1 MSAHQPQEG
10 DVFPRPSDHDIQSTW
25 EKLFSD
31 PLISL
36 TRLKSR
42 SLDKAGL
49 GPAGADGGVILR
61 SVYWRFYHSLLPPP
75 TSLDLF
81 PQALEA
87 SRESYN
93 ALRRRYLIAPDGRWA
108 SDCSG
113 FDESLTSISSVRH
126 TSRRIAS
133 PVHGS
138 PLQPNDGWD
147 PLSLSTSSPW
157 KTWFA
162 HTELRATIRQ
172 DVERTFPDMSY
183 FQFERVQK
191 CMTTALF
198 IFAVL
203 NPDVGYRQGMHE
215 LFACCF
221 MAVDRDSLK
230 VVNKAE
236 GQQEE
241 AMFKTLDRRYVE
253 HDAFELFAAIMK
265 NAKAFYEW
273 RAEEGPIVSIPLR
286 AIKLTDIFYCQ
297 KSRTDT
303 VPKAPIIIRCNNL
316 HTSLLRRIDPQLYER
331 LETEGVEAQIW
342 AIRWIRLI
350 FTRELPFSVAMRLW
364 DGIFA
369 EDPGLQLL
377 DYICIAMLLLVRNA
391 LIDADYPTLLTNLLH
406 YPAPSS
412 TYPFEPFLILAQAL
426 FLRSDSS
433 PAAGVEIVI
442 QNQDLLNVKAAPKNQ
457 ERVASDPSNYRTR
470 FADGRGNGRTI
481 SGTVKERL
489 QKGGVGGLAQGLFER
504 AQAAG
509 LDKAFLSTV
518 NDFRKNL
525 PDSTTAYTYLPNLS
539 FSPSHSP
546 APRTSSPF
554 SAIPNSASILPSRS
568 FLSSHSPSTANSTPP
583 LRPALRSRTSI
594 DSQTSQISVKTI
606 KDAERE
612 MAELRLAMLGM
623 GKAMSE
629 WLDVL
634 HNSQQQ
640 MEESEIE
647 NAWKGLARV
656 KDTLIDGAGRDVDE
670 IVKEWGWHEG
680 LEASSSR
687 SSTPAPSAMDPPF
700 EAPIGEPEP
709 SPETVVSGPSTMEF
723 EEVTPT
729 PLSVAV
735 MPTTP
740 RFLSASR
747 HSISPVG
754 QDNPLAT
761 SRAAK
766 RLSAQSIRGDGSI
779 SGLPRVSHIAPP
791 VNSGSERY
799 RPKEA
804 GRPASA
810 GLGIIAVDEREQSKD
825 QLPAN
830 VDPLAGL
837 GTKVRE
843 SRRHAGPDVDPLL
856 GMDVQ

>member
-594 DSQTSQISVKTI
+594 DSQASQISVKTI

-623 GKAMSE
+623 GKAMSD

-700 EAPIGEPEP
+700 EAPIGEPEL

>member
-1 MSAHQPQEG
+1 MSTHQPQEG
-10 DVFPRPSDHDIQSTW
+10 DVFPRPSDHDILSTW

-49 GPAGADGGVILR
+49 GPAGPDGGVILR
-61 SVYWRFYHSLLPPP
+61 SVYWRLYHGLLPPP

-81 PQALEA
+81 PQALET

-113 FDESLTSISSVRH
+113 FDESLHSTSPVRH
-126 TSRRIAS
+126 TSRRIVS
-133 PVHGS
+133 PAHGS

-183 FQFERVQK
+183 FQLERVQK

-236 GQQEE
+236 EQQEE

-273 RAEEGPIVSIPLR
+273 RAEEGPI
-286 AIKLTDIFYCQ
+286 
-297 KSRTDT
+297 KSRTNT
-303 VPKAPIIIRCNNL
+303 APKAPIIIRCNNL

-350 FTRELPFSVAMRLW
+350 FTRELPFSIAMRLW

-377 DYICIAMLLLVRNA
+377 DYICIAMLLLVRNE

-426 FLRSDSS
+426 FLRSDNS

-457 ERVASDPSNYRTR
+457 ERDASDPSSYRTR

-525 PDSTTAYTYLPNLS
+525 PDSTTAYSYLPNLP

-568 FLSSHSPSTANSTPP
+568 FLSPHSPSTVNSTPP

-640 MEESEIE
+640 MEESERE
-647 NAWKGLARV
+647 NAWKGLERV
-656 KDTLIDGAGRDVDE
+656 KDTLIDGAGKDVDE

-687 SSTPAPSAMDPPF
+687 SSTPAPSAMDRPL
-700 EAPIGEPEP
+700 EAPIAEPEL

-754 QDNPLAT
+754 QDNSFAT

-766 RLSAQSIRGDGSI
+766 RLSAQAIRGDGSI
-779 SGLPRVSHIAPP
+779 SGLPRVSHIVPP

-799 RPKEA
+799 QPKEA
-804 GRPASA
+804 ERPASA
-810 GLGIIAVDEREQSKD
+810 GLGIIAVDEGEQSKD
-825 QLPAN
+825 QLPVN

-837 GTKVRE
+837 DTKVRE
-843 SRRHAGPDVDPLL
+843 SRRHAGPGVDPLL

>member
-1 MSAHQPQEG
+1 M
-10 DVFPRPSDHDIQSTW
+10 
-25 EKLFSD
+25 
-31 PLISL
+31 
-36 TRLKSR
+36 
-42 SLDKAGL
+42 
-49 GPAGADGGVILR
+49 
-61 SVYWRFYHSLLPPP
+61 
-75 TSLDLF
+75 
-81 PQALEA
+81 
-87 SRESYN
+87 
-93 ALRRRYLIAPDGRWA
+93 
-108 SDCSG
+108 
-113 FDESLTSISSVRH
+113 
-126 TSRRIAS
+126 
-133 PVHGS
+133 
-138 PLQPNDGWD
+138 
-147 PLSLSTSSPW
+147 
-157 KTWFA
+157 
-162 HTELRATIRQ
+162 
-172 DVERTFPDMSY
+172 
-183 FQFERVQK
+183 
-191 CMTTALF
+191 
-198 IFAVL
+198 
-203 NPDVGYRQGMHE
+203 
-215 LFACCF
+215 
-221 MAVDRDSLK
+221 
-230 VVNKAE
+230 
-236 GQQEE
+236 
-241 AMFKTLDRRYVE
+241 
-253 HDAFELFAAIMK
+253 
-265 NAKAFYEW
+265 
-273 RAEEGPIVSIPLR
+273 
-286 AIKLTDIFYCQ
+286 
-297 KSRTDT
+297 
-303 VPKAPIIIRCNNL
+303 
-316 HTSLLRRIDPQLYER
+316 
-331 LETEGVEAQIW
+331 
-342 AIRWIRLI
+342 
-350 FTRELPFSVAMRLW
+350 
-364 DGIFA
+364 
-369 EDPGLQLL
+369 
-377 DYICIAMLLLVRNA
+377 
-391 LIDADYPTLLTNLLH
+391 
-406 YPAPSS
+406 
-412 TYPFEPFLILAQAL
+412 
-426 FLRSDSS
+426 
-433 PAAGVEIVI
+433 
-442 QNQDLLNVKAAPKNQ
+442 
-457 ERVASDPSNYRTR
+457 
-470 FADGRGNGRTI
+470 
-481 SGTVKERL
+481 
-489 QKGGVGGLAQGLFER
+489 
-504 AQAAG
+504 
-509 LDKAFLSTV
+509 
-518 NDFRKNL
+518 
-525 PDSTTAYTYLPNLS
+525 
-539 FSPSHSP
+539 
-546 APRTSSPF
+546 
-554 SAIPNSASILPSRS
+554 
-568 FLSSHSPSTANSTPP
+568 
-583 LRPALRSRTSI
+583 
-594 DSQTSQISVKTI
+594 KTI

>member
-1 MSAHQPQEG
+1 MTTDQLHER
-10 DVFPRPSDHDIQSTW
+10 DVFPRPSHHDIQSTW

-31 PLISL
+31 PLVSVA
-36 TRLKSR
+36 RLKSR

-49 GPAGADGGVILR
+49 GPAGPDGGVILR
-61 SVYWRFYHSLLPPP
+61 SVYWRFYHNLLPSP

-81 PQALEA
+81 PQALDA

-93 ALRRRYLIAPDGRWA
+93 VLRRRYLIAPDGRWA

-113 FDESLTSISSVRH
+113 FDESLTPASPTRCASP
-126 TSRRIAS
+126 RIAS
-133 PVHGS
+133 AVHGS
-138 PLQPNDGWD
+138 PLQPSDGWD

-183 FQFERVQK
+183 FQLERVQR
-191 CMTTALF
+191 CMATALF

-236 GQQEE
+236 GQQRE

-253 HDAFELFAAIMK
+253 HDAFELFMAIMK

-273 RAEEGPIVSIPLR
+273 RAEEGPIR
-286 AIKLTDIFYCQ
+286 
-297 KSRTDT
+297 SRTAT
-303 VPKAPIIIRCNNL
+303 VPQAPIIVKCNNL

-377 DYICIAMLLLVRNA
+377 DYICIAMLLLVRNE
-391 LIDADYPTLLTNLLH
+391 LIDADYPSLLTNLLH

-442 QNQDLLNVKAAPKNQ
+442 QNQDLLDVKAAPKNQ
-457 ERVASDPSNYRTR
+457 EMDLNDPRSHHSR
-470 FADGRGNGRTI
+470 FAGGRGNGRTI

-509 LDKAFLSTV
+509 LDKAFISTV

-525 PDSTTAYTYLPNLS
+525 PDSTTAYSYLPNLP

-546 APRTSSPF
+546 GPRASSLF
-554 SAIPNSASILPSRS
+554 SAIPNSASALPSRS
-568 FLSSHSPSTANSTPP
+568 FLSPHSPSVSNSTPP
-583 LRPALRSRTSI
+583 PRPALQSRSSI

-629 WLDVL
+629 WLEVL
-634 HNSQQQ
+634 NNPEQH
-640 MEESEIE
+640 MEKSERE
-647 NAWKGLARV
+647 NAWKGLERV
-656 KDTLIDGAGRDVDE
+656 KETLIDAAGKEVDD

-687 SSTPAPSAMDPPF
+687 SSTPAPSVMVPPL
-700 EAPIGEPEP
+700 EAPITEPEP
-709 SPETVVSGPSTMEF
+709 SHAAGVAASGPSPMDY

-747 HSISPVG
+747 HSLSPISQG
-754 QDNPLAT
+754 SSLAT
-761 SRAAK
+761 SRGEK
-766 RLSAQSIRGDGSI
+766 RLSAQTVRGDGPI
-779 SGLPRVSHIAPP
+779 SGLPRVPHTVPI
-791 VNSGSERY
+791 NSESTRY
-799 RPKEA
+799 RSEEA
-804 GRPASA
+804 RRPASA
-810 GLGIIAVDEREQSKD
+810 GLGIISVGEKEQSKD

-837 GTKVRE
+837 GTEVRE
-843 SRRHAGPDVDPLL
+843 SRRHAGAVVDPLL
-856 GMDVQ
+856 GIDVQ

>member
-1 MSAHQPQEG
+1 MSTHQPQEG

-49 GPAGADGGVILR
+49 GPAGPDGGVILR
-61 SVYWRFYHSLLPPP
+61 SVYWRFYHNLLPPP

-113 FDESLTSISSVRH
+113 FDESLHSTSPVRH
-126 TSRRIAS
+126 TSRRIVS
-133 PVHGS
+133 PAHGS

-183 FQFERVQK
+183 FQLERG
-191 CMTTALF
+191 
-198 IFAVL
+198 I
-203 NPDVGYRQGMHE
+203 G
-215 LFACCF
+215 
-221 MAVDRDSLK
+221 K

-273 RAEEGPIVSIPLR
+273 RAEEGPI
-286 AIKLTDIFYCQ
+286 

-303 VPKAPIIIRCNNL
+303 APKAPIIIRCNNL
-316 HTSLLRRIDPQLYER
+316 HKSILRRIDPQLYER

-377 DYICIAMLLLVRNA
+377 DYICIAMLLLVRNE

-406 YPAPSS
+406 YSAPSS

-442 QNQDLLNVKAAPKNQ
+442 QNQDLLNVKAAPRNP
-457 ERVASDPSNYRTR
+457 ERDASDPSSYRTR

-525 PDSTTAYTYLPNLS
+525 PDSTTAYSYLPNLP

-568 FLSSHSPSTANSTPP
+568 FLSPHSPSTANSTPP

-629 WLDVL
+629 WMDVL

-640 MEESEIE
+640 MEESERE
-647 NAWKGLARV
+647 NAWKGLERV
-656 KDTLIDGAGRDVDE
+656 KDTLIDGAGKDVDE

-687 SSTPAPSAMDPPF
+687 SSTPAPSAMDPPV
-700 EAPIGEPEP
+700 EAPIAEPEA

-723 EEVTPT
+723 EDVTPT

-747 HSISPVG
+747 HSMSPVG
-754 QDNPLAT
+754 QDNSSAT
-761 SRAAK
+761 SRTAK
-766 RLSAQSIRGDGSI
+766 RLSAQAIRGDGSI
-779 SGLPRVSHIAPP
+779 SGLPRVSHIVPP
-791 VNSGSERY
+791 VNSGSESY

-804 GRPASA
+804 ERPVSA
-810 GLGIIAVDEREQSKD
+810 GLGIIAVDEGEQSKD

-843 SRRHAGPDVDPLL
+843 SRRHVGPGVDPLL